1 MASELRVNTLKDA
14 AGNNSVA
21 MTNVARGTLKAWVNF
36 NGTGTIAARGSLNLS
51 SLADN
56 GTGQYGINYAS
67 AWSAVT
73 YAFTG
78 TMGQDTATSRTTGG
92 MMFDDQGS
100 TPSTTAHRTV
110 ARNKGNAN
118 NVDCANIHCLVV
130 GDLA

>member
-1 MASELRVNTLKDA
+1 MTSVLNVDSIAAKDGTSPVELTKQQAVRLWVIF
-14 AGNNSVA
+14 
-21 MTNVARGTLKAWVNF
+21 NV
-36 NGTGTIAARGSLNLS
+36 TGTIAARDSLNLS

-100 TPSTTAHRTV
+100 TPTTTAHRTV
-110 ARNKGNAN
+110 SRNKGNAS

>member
-1 MASELRVNTLKDA
+1 MSTVHCNTVQTSSGGAVTLTKQMALR
-14 AGNNSVA
+14 G
-21 MTNVARGTLKAWVNF
+21 WVNF
-36 NGTGTIAARGSLNLS
+36 NGTGTIAARDSLNLS
-51 SLADN
+51 SLGDN
-56 GTGQYGINYAS
+56 GTGQYEINYAS

-110 ARNKGNAN
+110 ARNKGNAA